1 MSWFSKT
8 FGSVGGGLVGG
19 LIGYGLAP
27 FTGGASLALTTG
39 LGAAAGT
46 KLGGGSTE
54 QALLAGGLGYL
65 GGGYFGG
72 AEGAAGAGAG
82 LTGYDAAMADL
93 AASDAAYTGAGLTG
107 YDAAMADLAYSTSQT
122 AGLGGV
128 PVETAVGIPGVS
140 STAATGSS
148 LGTGDLFDY
157 ARRKVGQM
165 GLGNMFAAGAGL
177 YGLGLANQM
186 RGMAQDPNAPYR
198 PGYAAELSALASNPN
213 QIQMLPGYRAGL
225 QAVQRA
231 QAAQGFQGS
240 GNMMAALAKYGA
252 GAYNDRLAQLERL
265 SGITAGPNAYLQGNA
280 MANLGTLS
288 SLGLLAGA
296 FRG

>member
-1 MSWFSKT
+1 MSFL
-8 FGSVGGGLVGG
+8 GSALGGLAGFA
-19 LIGYGLAP
+19 LAP
-27 FTGGASLALTTG
+27 FTGGSSLLLTG
-39 LGAAAGT
+39 LGAAAGS
-46 KLGGGSTE
+46 KLSGGSDKE
-54 QALLAGGLGYL
+54 ALLAGVL
-65 GGGYFGG
+65 GGVG
-72 AEGAAGAGAG
+72 ANYLPGMLGGAAGAEAAGVG

-93 AASDAAYTGAGLTG
+93 AASDAAFTGAGLTG
-107 YDAAMADLAYSTSQT
+107 YDAAMADLAYSTQQA
-122 AGLGGV
+122 AGYAGV
-128 PVETAVGIPGVS
+128 PVETAVGIPGTS
-140 STAATGSS
+140 ATAQTGSQM
-148 LGTGDLFDY
+148 GMGNLFDV
-157 ARRKVGQM
+157 ARRKLGSM
-165 GLGNMFAAGAGL
+165 GYGNLFQAGAGL
-177 YGLGLANQM
+177 YGLGLAGQM

-198 PGYAAELSALASNPN
+198 PGYAAELSALAANPN

-265 SGITAGPNAYLQGNA
+265 SGITAGPGAYLQGSA